1 MNAARAITIDLR
13 RRERLRFFAAL
24 RHYLLV
30 GLGYVFGL
38 FALYLFIVLWLS
50 LDVLFA

>member
-30 GLGYVFGL
+30 GLGYAFGL

>member
-30 GLGYVFGL
+30 GLGYFFALFGL
-38 FALYLFIVLWLS
+38 YAFIVLWLS